1 MPYSPSA
8 MPWHQ
13 ADWMTTSRTLQKRDM
28 ASSSPKCLQE
38 GKHSELLCSPSR
50 IGKLT
55 PHAPSVEG
63 IPAFEELF
71 LYACPKFISANGP
84 PYDDGNAL
92 AALLSDAT
100 EDGAPHRTDPTHRHL
115 SLFLNDVQAHAPIP
129 KLKSFLRLYTSLGSS
144 KLASFYGDDE
154 EVMIQEMMAMKQASR
169 TVSRAVSADKGSLL
183 DGTTISTSDLN
194 FVIDEVCSG
203 LLHSEFNSQ
212 WIDHSPCSLWFTSR
226 NQRSD
231 EDTEDGT

>member
-1 MPYSPSA
+1 
-8 MPWHQ
+8 
-13 ADWMTTSRTLQKRDM
+13 M

-55 PHAPSVEG
+55 PHVPSVEG